1 MDGNIL
7 SSMKLYKEKAIKHKL
22 DNVFLLWRQL
32 SDKSCDQ
39 LSTKKHSHFSKK
51 PPAHQLILKQITS
64 TTKH

>member
-7 SSMKLYKEKAIKHKL
+7 SSEKAIKHKL

-32 SDKSCDQ
+32 SDKSYDQ
-39 LSTKKHSHFSKK
+39 LSTKKHFSKK